1 MTAEK
6 ITRSNGAIRRGQ
18 GLIARQRRAQ
28 RRAFPGKVRAI
39 VGEGENPPPNDSAP
53 GVVGDMIDCDGYDAM
68 LLDIRF
74 TATPPTSYT
83 LKIYGAYPIEA
94 QDADLEVEKIIELT
108 SLRKVV
114 DEDVEAQDLIYEMRR
129 VYRYIQVVLE
139 MEGAQSTT
147 VGEVGI
153 SFAL

>member
-18 GLIARQRRAQ
+18 GLIAKQRRAQ

-39 VGEGENPPPNDSAP
+39 ANVDDAAP
-53 GVVGDMIDCDGYDAM
+53 ATVGDMIDCDGYNAM
-68 LLDIRF
+68 MLDIRF
-74 TATPPTSYT
+74 TTDPPTSYV

-94 QDADLEVEKIIELT
+94 GDAILEDEKIIELT
-108 SLRKVV
+108 SLRKTV
-114 DEDVEAQDLIYEMRR
+114 EDTEAQDLIYEMRR
-129 VYRYIQVVLE
+129 VFRYVAIVLE
-139 MEGAQSTT
+139 LTGAQETT
-147 VGEVGI
+147 VGEVGV